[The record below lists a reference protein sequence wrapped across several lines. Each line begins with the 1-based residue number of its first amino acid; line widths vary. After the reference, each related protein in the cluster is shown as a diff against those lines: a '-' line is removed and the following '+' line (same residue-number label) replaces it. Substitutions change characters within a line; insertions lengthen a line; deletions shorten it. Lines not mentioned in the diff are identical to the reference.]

1 MLFQPQHFLATN
13 RRASTKDWSEGV
25 GCWGKCCYWVCLNF
39 LKFVFDDQFICI
51 IYNYIRSS
59 LDGLLIIETASQ

>member
-1 MLFQPQHFLATN
+1 MLGEMLLLGL
-13 RRASTKDWSEGV
+13 SEF
-25 GCWGKCCYWVCLNF
+25 F
-39 LKFVFDDQFICI
+39 LKFVFGDQFICI